1 MNRILTCL
9 IFPAALVAQDAAR
22 IDAAA
27 PFIGTWRL
35 VTSEQ
40 RLANGTTRVSPA
52 YGPHQLGYMIYTDT
66 THMCSVTVNA
76 DRPKWVS
83 PGRPTEAELKSAWD
97 GLGSYC
103 ATYTVNAE
111 EKSVV
116 HHVEFDKSPN
126 AAGADRKRF
135 FTFEGNRL
143 VLKID
148 PKEFSGDVVENTII
162 WERVA
167 K

>member
-1 MNRILTCL
+1 MHRFLAGLMI
-9 IFPAALVAQDAAR
+9 PAGLLAQEAGRGNAVEQ
-22 IDAAA
+22 
-27 PFIGTWRL
+27 FIGTWRL
-35 VTSEQ
+35 ITSEQ

-66 THMCSVTVNA
+66 AHMCSVTMNA
-76 DRPKWVS
+76 DRPKFAAA
-83 PGRPTEAELKSAWD
+83 GRPTEAELKAAWE
-97 GLGSYC
+97 GMGSYC

-126 AAGADRKRF
+126 AAGTDRKRF
-135 FTFEGNRL
+135 YTFQGNRL
-143 VLKID
+143 ILKID